1 MDSSPDQA
9 QPGVFAFLKGAPR
22 GAYAPQS
29 AGTPVPRSSTVPRSA
44 PQPQLVD
51 EDDGPV
57 TLPVLTPAAVPT
69 LPASTPDTSKLL
81 GLTSREAAQFHSV
94 HPQRIPMRMSG
105 KQDQVPAVPK
115 SAAKAL
121 ASNVLRDAEALV
133 QHVGSIADMRS
144 AINIA
149 SLADV
154 DPGPGVDDVPYG
166 NNCGSCSKFLALNDP
181 RRDDPEFMD
190 RYVAF
195 DSLKCPAAFPELILE
210 KRKHMDVES
219 VVRRADSPACTKF
232 SFSRE
237 RASDDLVSVMDGL
250 ARLTR
255 DELEVVAVSMDSLRK
270 AKAVEERFG
279 YRIGSTIPLYVRGR
293 TDLTGKVLGINVGK
307 RQLVLEAVIDGV
319 TRHVLMPIPS
329 ARLLD

>member
-22 GAYAPQS
+22 GAYAAPS
-29 AGTPVPRSSTVPRSA
+29 AQGAPVPRSSTVPRSA
-44 PQPQLVD
+44 QVQPAD
-51 EDDGPV
+51 DDDGPV
-57 TLPVLTPAAVPT
+57 TLPVASAPTPPAAS
-69 LPASTPDTSKLL
+69 STSDTAKLL
-81 GLTSREAAQFHSV
+81 GLTGREAAQFHSV
-94 HPQRIPMRMSG
+94 HPQHVPMRMSS
-105 KQDQVPAVPK
+105 KQDHVPVVPK
-115 SAAKAL
+115 STAKAL
-121 ASNVLRDAEALV
+121 ASSVLRDAESLV

-154 DPGPGVDDVPYG
+154 DPGPGLDDVPYG
-166 NNCGSCSKFLALNDP
+166 NNCGSCAKFLALNDP

-219 VVRRADSPACTKF
+219 VVRRANSPACTKF
-232 SFSRE
+232 AFSRE
-237 RASDDLVSVMDGL
+237 RASDDLVAVMDGL

-293 TDLTGKVLGINVGK
+293 TDLTGKVLGINVSK
-307 RQLVLEAVIDGV
+307 RQLVLEAVIDGI
-319 TRHVLMPIPS
+319 TRHVIMPIPS